1 MGCSQSPLL
10 TTVPQQ
16 RHLLSLAAHAGRSPG
31 SEAQEAYFQPLA
43 GGEDDFSSPEEYGQN
58 GYGMRR

>member
-1 MGCSQSPLL
+1 M
-10 TTVPQQ
+10 
-16 RHLLSLAAHAGRSPG
+16 RAAEAVSARAGRSPG

-58 GYGMRR
+58 GYGVRR